1 MDHSQSVSQ
10 QSVSTLR
17 FSYLLT
23 FGHSPKVCSC
33 DIYVIIHRHTQSTR
47 KVSRMCL
54 HSRDSGT
61 RVCPA
66 FWPSPSH
73 YNPVPFPG
81 TFLCLLLAISPFK
94 MEDIP
99 DREHTSMCF
108 IQLVLKVLFKANKS
122 TTHIKQDFFKQIL
135 HVYLMNRKNF
145 CERRNMGTNLMFPL
159 DAMICY

>member
-1 MDHSQSVSQ
+1 M
-10 QSVSTLR
+10 R
-17 FSYLLT
+17 
-23 FGHSPKVCSC
+23 
-33 DIYVIIHRHTQSTR
+33 
-47 KVSRMCL
+47 L
-54 HSRDSGT
+54 HCQDSGT

-94 MEDIP
+94 MEDTP
-99 DREHTSMCF
+99 DREHTSVCF

-159 DAMICY
+159 EAMVCYWLTWWITDSTKWRLSDIDILRMKTPSYMFTCAVRVGMHIFVTVLS